1 MGLTNGTTA
10 QNILKRNKYPGPRI
24 NVFLKNPD
32 KLIMLSSK
40 RKSYGHILDRQIR
53 LSRSNQKFLIRTQ
66 ECGSLGFNHFSNS
79 IISFPTKNFSSGPRK
94 QKCGSLGFNYFSNSI
109 VSFPSNK
116 DLHNMKYEIGRRQ

>member
-53 LSRSNQKFLIRTQ
+53 LSRFQPKISHQDPGMWLPRFQPFLKFDYLVSNQKFLIRTQ
-66 ECGSLGFNHFSNS
+66 EAEMWL
-79 IISFPTKNFSSGPRK
+79 PRFQLFLK
-94 QKCGSLGFNYFSNSI
+94 
-109 VSFPSNK
+109 
-116 DLHNMKYEIGRRQ
+116 